1 MHATPSK
8 LCNFLDKQDIVR
20 DISNQ
25 APLQFPREPTTGAH
39 HPRQQALAPECSISI
54 ILTNRSRSEQA
65 CAHQRRQPPIVLLQT
80 SFLRCRSRH
89 RRKFACNHPVA
100 DGSSLREPST
110 VWTAS
115 SPSRKTTLFRA
126 WIFRTIHTFASSV
139 EFLLRQSTRRWKFP
153 EGAIDGLDCK
163 FSQ

>member
-20 DISNQ
+20 DITNQ

-54 ILTNRSRSEQA
+54 FLTNNSSMRPPSADNLLLFS
-65 CAHQRRQPPIVLLQT
+65 CRRVSDQDIVGNL
-80 SFLRCRSRH
+80 
-89 RRKFACNHPVA
+89 HPVA
-100 DGSSLREPST
+100 DGSSLREPPT
-110 VWTAS
+110 VWTAR
-115 SPSRKTTLFRA
+115 SPSSETTLFRA

-153 EGAIDGLDCK
+153 EGATDGLDCK